1 MTAPTTR
8 SRRIGLVDVGSNA
21 VRTRVVEV
29 RDDGSEA
36 TLHEERSAVRV
47 GRNVFVGGEITDAT
61 MEAVVDALTRF
72 RGVCD
77 HLGVES
83 VRAVATAAAR
93 SAKNSDALLRRVHAI
108 PVPLEIID
116 GDREAVLLRLAVGRR
131 VDLQRGSNALVDLG
145 AGSLEVVLLDGGR
158 EVSAASYPLG
168 SLLLFDAL
176 PPEARQALGD
186 ELLAAIDQM
195 LAARTAPVAAQL
207 RAVSSPRLLA
217 VGGGI
222 DIVCDLEISAGRG
235 AQIDGVDAVPGGAL
249 AQWRRQLA
257 ALDATERTRQFGIT
271 PDRADLVVVALSV
284 YGWLLAQTGGEAVLV
299 PRTSLRDGL
308 LAEWLASTPARA

>member
-8 SRRIGLVDVGSNA
+8 SRRIGIVDVGSNA

-29 RDDGSEA
+29 REDGSEL

-47 GRNVFVGGEITDAT
+47 GRNVFVDGTITEAT
-61 MEAVVDALTRF
+61 MVAVVDALTRF

-77 HLGVES
+77 HLDVET

-93 SAKNSDALLRRVHAI
+93 AARNSEELLRRVRAI

-116 GDREAVLLRLAVGRR
+116 GEREAMLLRLAVGRK
-131 VDLQRGSNALVDLG
+131 VDLTCGSNALVDLG
-145 AGSLEVVLLDGGR
+145 AGSLEVVLLEAGR
-158 EVSAASYPLG
+158 ELSAASYPLG

-176 PPEARQALGD
+176 PAAARESLGS
-186 ELLAAIDQM
+186 ELLAAIDRL
-195 LAARTAPVAAQL
+195 LAERTPPIAAQL
-207 RAVSSPRLLA
+207 AAVQRPRLLA

-235 AQIDGVDAVPGGAL
+235 QQIDGVDAVSADAL
-249 AQWRRQLA
+249 ASWRHQLA
-257 ALDATERTRQFGIT
+257 ALEATERTRQFGIT

-284 YGWLLAQTGGEAVLV
+284 YAWLLAQTGGDAVLV

-308 LAEWLASTPARA
+308 LAEWLAGAPTAR